1 MLKRYVSTLLAVVC
15 GLLHGVV
22 DVSAQTP
29 GTVKVEFERVVV
41 TESAVDST
49 RGTIYFRAP
58 ARTVV
63 TVTYPVN
70 QWMVFDRAAMLIY
83 YPDESRAF
91 RFTSD
96 NPFTLPFFQAF
107 LALAKDDLS
116 LLESGFTLRDSE
128 IRGDTLLTRWNPPA
142 AAKKQVGLALVRHVE
157 NRLVA
162 MEVHDT
168 NGKAISRT
176 TYGNHLEYHGMYF
189 PLEIV
194 SEYLLEQSRENV
206 IYHHPQFDSKLPA
219 KIIDFQLPADVDLKI
234 VEW

>member
-1 MLKRYVSTLLAVVC
+1 MN
-15 GLLHGVV
+15 GVV

-29 GTVKVEFERVVV
+29 ESVIVAFERAVV
-41 TESAVDST
+41 TGSAVDTT

-63 TVTYPVN
+63 TVTYPVH
-70 QWMVFDRAAMLIY
+70 QWMSFDPAAMIIY
-83 YPDESRAF
+83 YPEENRAF

-107 LALAKDDLS
+107 LALAKDDIS
-116 LLESGFTLRDSE
+116 LLESGFTLIKSE
-128 IRGDTLLTRWNPPA
+128 IRGDTLLTRWGPPET
-142 AAKKQVGLALVRHVE
+142 AKKQVGPALVRHVK
-157 NRLVA
+157 NRLIA

-168 NGKAISRT
+168 DGKAISRT

-194 SEYLLEQSRENV
+194 SEYLTDQYREKIV
-206 IYHHPQFDSKLPA
+206 YHHPQFDSKLPA
-219 KIIDFQLPADVDLKI
+219 EIIDFQLPADIDLK
-234 VEW
+234 VVDW